1 VKRRKLSTPHSRAE
15 LIASYAYGTEVK
27 GGDGKPAPGVSDD
40 NEDGTHEQYEPAPYK
55 EESDETVV
63 CPSCEK
69 HNSTDAAFCD
79 QCGFQLK
86 HAEGVKV
93 EDGSPDD
100 ETPAKESMA
109 AKAPTTD
116 PVDENGNVDDE
127 HACTNPDCN
136 HLASAHG
143 DTPDGKN
150 RGPCTMQGCKCPA
163 MEVSSEHNETEGEAE
178 DGGEPEIGKE
188 DTAATGDAFAV
199 VSPAE
204 PPADDAPA
212 PDLNAPLAVEPSE
225 AMGPEFSGVL
235 VIEGQPT
242 GDGREIA
249 PEALTWRDPPLPL
262 MGLKTETHDPGGFDM
277 NDPAV
282 IAGRIDT
289 LIREP
294 GEGGTQLI
302 RFKGFF
308 LPNEDGMYFADLTEA
323 MGRLGVSGDVAI
335 QASEVSIE
343 DVDEMGFPTDMS
355 EVMTEGT
362 IMGGTACPFPAFQ
375 GAYIVLGGGTEA
387 AEAKAIPQQAEAP
400 EVPDKPPAAVT
411 AGGQLIHWMTYEE
424 CEPCSQGMEVIIA
437 SGAGPTRP
445 PKSWFENPNFTEG
458 DGRLV
463 EILDRRGKRALGGKF
478 ACPLTVE
485 ENGRIYGHIAPW
497 GICHTGFDGQC
508 ILAPRSAV
516 GYAHF
521 KRGQH
526 IVTAE
531 GEKVRVGVLTA
542 DAGHASTKLSASAAM
557 SHYDNNA
564 WAAADVNVGDDEHG
578 IWIAGAVR
586 PNATEEQIRA
596 LCAASVSGDWR
607 EVGGQLELV
616 AALCVNQPGF
626 PLAVVAAGKRESL
639 VAYGGGVMH
648 RLKHPVQVA
657 QPMGDVALR
666 TALGPLL
673 GEARSRARERIAA
686 LTS

>member
-1 VKRRKLSTPHSRAE
+1 MKKRKLSNPHSRAE
-15 LIASYAYGTEVK
+15 LIASYAYGEGSAKPPVEPKPNEKKEPATDPDAEVSAALDAAK
-27 GGDGKPAPGVSDD
+27 AAVDKAVKLQEADP
-40 NEDGTHEQYEPAPYK
+40 DGT
-55 EESDETVV
+55 
-63 CPSCEK
+63 
-69 HNSTDAAFCD
+69 TDPHDKAV
-79 QCGFQLK
+79 L
-86 HAEGVKV
+86 EGL
-93 EDGSPDD
+93 
-100 ETPAKESMA
+100 
-109 AKAPTTD
+109 APTTD
-116 PVDENGNVDDE
+116 PIDENGNVDDE

-136 HLASAHG
+136 HLASAHA

-150 RGPCTMQGCKCPA
+150 RGPCSMQGCECPA

-178 DGGEPEIGKE
+178 GDGDEPEIGKE
-188 DTAATGDAFAV
+188 DTAASGDAFATV
-199 VSPAE
+199 VPAE
-204 PPADDAPA
+204 PEARAPTEAA
-212 PDLNAPLAVEPSE
+212 PDPNLNAPPAVEPGE

-235 VIEGQPT
+235 IIEGQPT

-262 MGLKTETHDPGGFDM
+262 MGLKTEIHDPEGFDM

-289 LIREP
+289 LTREP
-294 GEGGTQLI
+294 GEGNTQLI
-302 RFKGFF
+302 KIKGFY
-308 LPNEDGMYFADLTEA
+308 LANEDGMYFADLTEA
-323 MGRLGVSGDVAI
+323 MGRIGMSGDVAI
-335 QASEVSIE
+335 QASEVTVE

-355 EVMTEGT
+355 EVLTEGT

-375 GAYIVLGGGTEA
+375 GAYIVLGDGTDT
-387 AEAKAIPQQAEAP
+387 AEAKAIPQQTETP
-400 EVPDKPPAAVT
+400 EVPDQPPAAVT

-424 CEPCSQGMEVIIA
+424 CEPCSQGVEVIVA

-445 PKSWFENPNFTEG
+445 PKSWFEDPNFTEG

-478 ACPLTVE
+478 ACPLTIE
-485 ENGRIYGHIAPW
+485 ANGRVYGHIAPW
-497 GICHTGFDGQC
+497 GICHTGIDGQC

-516 GYAHF
+516 DYTHF

-526 IVTAE
+526 ILTAE

-542 DAGHASTKLSASAAM
+542 DAGHAATKLSASAAM
-557 SHYDNNA
+557 AHYDNSA
-564 WAAADVNVGDDEHG
+564 WAAADVNAGNDEYG

-586 PNATEEQIRA
+586 PDATEAQIRA
-596 LCAASVSGDWR
+596 LTAASISGDWR
-607 EVGGQLELV
+607 EIGGQLELV

-648 RLKHPVQVA
+648 RLKHPVQPA
-657 QPMGDVALR
+657 QPEGDIALR
-666 TALGPLL
+666 AAMGPLL
-673 GEARSRARERIAA
+673 GEAKSRARERIAA